1 MTRINSGIAVETLC
15 DAHLLAEHREIV
27 RTPNLIHKGKYN
39 LANQPKEF
47 TLGKG
52 HVSFFYSRQQYLLDR
67 YKELYNECK
76 ARGFNVTDYSSA
88 WENLPKNLCN
98 NYNPTPQAIALL
110 QQRIQERLKGMK
122 NVKITPKVLA

>member
-1 MTRINSGIAVETLC
+1 VTRINSGIAVETLC

>member
-1 MTRINSGIAVETLC
+1 MTRINAGLDVETLC

-67 YKELYNECK
+67 YKELYAECK
-76 ARGFNVTDYSSA
+76 DRGFNVQDYSSA
-88 WENLPKNLCN
+88 WDNVPKHLMND
-98 NYNPTPQAIALL
+98 YVPTEKAIKLL
-110 QQRIQERLKGMK
+110 EERIAERLKSMK
-122 NVKITPKVLA
+122 NVKITSKVLA